1 MASDIFDSVK
11 SLFYKAVFQFKKHSP
26 EILTGVG
33 IAGVVTGTVLACV
46 ATTKLEK
53 TLEPHKK
60 ELDDIHENKEHL
72 SEQEYRRDLAR
83 AYGKT
88 AWSMVKLYGPSVAV
102 EATSI
107 GCLLGSHK
115 IMRNRN
121 AALASAYTTLSSAF
135 DAYKKRVANKLG
147 DEAEKEIRYDIQEK
161 EIEEEYTDEKG
172 KKKTRKKVVKMI
184 DEAEGQSPYARFYD
198 QGQSGWSRDAS
209 ANLLYLRNTQAYFND
224 RLRLRGYVFLNEVY
238 EYLNYP
244 PIQEGQ
250 YLGWYYDPEDESLH
264 NCIDFGIYDIHDV
277 QKRNFVNGV
286 ENVVLLDFNIDGNIV
301 DRFGVNN
308 EKAKVQYQNRR
319 GN

>member
-1 MASDIFDSVK
+1 MQTNIGDSIK
-11 SLFYKAVFQFKKHSP
+11 SIFYKAVFQFKKHSP

-60 ELDDIHENKEHL
+60 ELDDIHENKDFC
-72 SEQEYRRDLAR
+72 SEQEYRRYLAR

-107 GCLLGSHK
+107 GCLIGSHK

-172 KKKTRKKVVKMI
+172 KKKARKKIVKTI
-184 DEAEGQSPYARFYD
+184 DEEAHSPYARFYD
-198 QGQSGWSRDAS
+198 QGQSGWSRDAG
-209 ANLLYLRNTQAYFND
+209 ANVLYLSNVQAYFND

-250 YLGWYYDPEDESLH
+250 YLGWYYDPDDESLH

-308 EKAKVQYQNRR
+308 EKAKTQYQNRR
-319 GN
+319 G

>member
-1 MASDIFDSVK
+1 MANDIFDSLK
-11 SLFYKAVFQFKKHSP
+11 SLFYKTSFSFKKHAP

-60 ELDDIHENKEHL
+60 ELEVIHENKENC
-72 SEQEYRRDLAR
+72 SEQEYRKNLAR
-83 AYGKT
+83 AYGKA
-88 AWSMVKLYGPSVAV
+88 AWSMAKLYGPSVLV
-102 EATSI
+102 ETSAI
-107 GCLLGSHK
+107 GCLVGSHK
-115 IMRNRN
+115 ILRNRN

-147 DEAEKEIRYDIQEK
+147 EEAEKELRYDIQEE
-161 EIEEEYTDEKG
+161 EIEEEYVDEKG
-172 KKKTRKKVVKMI
+172 KQKKRKKAVKTI
-184 DEAEGQSPYARFYD
+184 GEPEVSPYSRFYD
-198 QGQSGWSRDAS
+198 QGQSGWSSDAS
-209 ANLLYLRNTQAYFND
+209 ANNVYLSGVQSYFND

-238 EYLNYP
+238 EYLNYA

-250 YLGWYYDPEDESLH
+250 YLGWYYDPDDETLH

-301 DRFGVNN
+301 DRFGINN
-308 EKAKVQYQNRR
+308 EKMRVQYQNRR

>member
-1 MASDIFDSVK
+1 MQSNIGDSIK
-11 SLFYKAVFQFKKHSP
+11 SIFYKAVFQFKKHSP

-33 IAGVVTGTVLACV
+33 IAGVLTGTVLACV

-60 ELDDIHENKEHL
+60 ELDDIHENRENC

-83 AYGKT
+83 AYGRT
-88 AWSMVKLYGPSVAV
+88 AWSMVKLYGPAAVVEVTSV
-102 EATSI
+102 
-107 GCLLGSHK
+107 GCLIGSHK
-115 IMRNRN
+115 ILRDRN
-121 AALASAYTTLSSAF
+121 AALAAAYTTLSTAF
-135 DAYKKRVANKLG
+135 DRYKKRVANKLG
-147 DEAEKEIRYDIQEK
+147 DDAEKEIRYNIHEDMV
-161 EIEEEYTDEKG
+161 EEEYTDEKG
-172 KKKTRKKVVKMI
+172 KKKTRKKVVKTI
-184 DEAEGQSPYARFYD
+184 DEEEHSPYSRFYD

-209 ANLLYLRNTQAYFND
+209 ANVLFLNNVQAYFND

-250 YLGWYYDPEDESLH
+250 YIGWYYDPDDESLH
-264 NCIDFGIYDIHDV
+264 NCIDFGIYDIHNV
-277 QKRNFVNGV
+277 EKRNFVNGI
-286 ENVVLLDFNIDGNIV
+286 ENVVLRDFNIDGNID

-319 GN
+319 GS